1 MRVRCGSCGNEVE
14 VSGEGRFTCPTC
26 GAVNQVPGQRP
37 AAPTSPLPSGNSVPP
52 SGFGQPPAPDAPPPA
67 PSPRVTCPKCD
78 FSFIVGDVE
87 VAVCPNCTSD
97 VPVGG

>member
-1 MRVRCGSCGNEVE
+1 MRVRCGSCGTEVD

-37 AAPTSPLPSGNSVPP
+37 PAPTSPLPTGGSAPP
-52 SGFGQPPAPDAPPPA
+52 AGFGQPPAPAA
-67 PSPRVTCPKCD
+67 LASPSPRVTCSNCD

-87 VAVCPNCTSD
+87 VAVCPNCNSD
-97 VPVGG
+97 VPIGE